1 VAAEPFIPPPEPAPA
16 DLGVRSAWA
25 LGFIGFGLA
34 IAGAVL
40 AYMLPQSI
48 EAQWRNPPTHGVV
61 TKVERR
67 QGSDDSSTWYRIAW
81 TTPAGEE
88 RTGSISPLLESFHVG
103 QRVPLRYAHRAGADP
118 RLFLDTWLEV
128 WGPPTGIL
136 VVTLALLGSAAV
148 EIVARLL
155 RARRARGPTPGSDPS
170 P

>member
-1 VAAEPFIPPPEPAPA
+1 MAAEPFIPPPEPAPA

-25 LGFIGFGLA
+25 LGFIAFGLA

-103 QRVPLRYAHRAGADP
+103 QRVPLRYAHRAGAD
-118 RLFLDTWLEV
+118 RLEV
-128 WGPPTGIL
+128 G
-136 VVTLALLGSAAV
+136 LGGREGHVGTACVDAV
-148 EIVARLL
+148 APGGRIVRIA
-155 RARRARGPTPGSDPS
+155 
-170 P
+170 